1 MIAASRPPGP
11 VVHALWM
18 DAMPRFGQTSRLPSS
33 DAMTMRA
40 ARPLAFLMLLLLAAI
55 GPALA
60 QTAMYT
66 VSVPVADTSAAV
78 RDQAFANGL
87 TQVLARATNG
97 ADPRAK
103 AGYADAMKQP
113 GGLVQQYQYQRTGG
127 ANGAPLA
134 LEITFDPGAI
144 RRVLAVGDAAAA
156 APKPPVLVI
165 AHDPAG
171 KALGMQDLAPLA
183 QMADARGYQIVTPK
197 ADTPVDAKALAAG
210 DTSAVAGAARQY
222 NTATV
227 LVGTVRNDGTE
238 WTLVNAGRVASWQDS
253 GEARAALLSNAANAM
268 ADKLDRSYTANAG
281 GSTSGKV
288 WVAGLHSAVDY
299 AGLLATF
306 QNDPTVKTIV
316 PVGATA
322 DGVLFSVNASAPLA
336 RLVAGYATGGHVL
349 ATDAHTGADLAV
361 RWVP

>member
-1 MIAASRPPGP
+1 
-11 VVHALWM
+11 
-18 DAMPRFGQTSRLPSS
+18 
-33 DAMTMRA
+33 MTMRA
-40 ARPLAFLMLLLLAAI
+40 ARSLGFLMLLLLAAI
-55 GPALA
+55 GPAVA

-87 TQVLARATNG
+87 TQVLARASNG

-103 AGYADAMKQP
+103 QGYADAMKQP

-165 AHDPAG
+165 AHDATG
-171 KALGMQDLAPLA
+171 KNLTMQDLAPLA

-210 DTSAVAGAARQY
+210 DTSAVATAARQY

-227 LVGTVRNDGTE
+227 LVGTVRDDGTE
-238 WTLVNAGRVASWQDS
+238 WTLVNAGRVSSWSDS
-253 GEARAALLSNAANAM
+253 GEARAALLSNGANAM
-268 ADKLDRSYTANAG
+268 ADKLDHSFTAASG
-281 GSTSGKV
+281 GATSGKV
-288 WVAGLHSAVDY
+288 WVTGLHSATDY

-306 QNDPTVKTIV
+306 QNDPSIKSVA
-316 PVGATA
+316 PLGASA
-322 DGVLFSVNASAPLA
+322 DGVLLNVNASAPVA
-336 RLVAGYATGGHVL
+336 RLIAGYAAGGHIL
-349 ATDAHTGADLAV
+349 AADAHDGADLAV